1 MKREERALR
10 VAIGASVVG
19 ASLKLG
25 VGLATGALSLISSA
39 VDSLGDI
46 LLSLA
51 NLFIVRFADAAPDE
65 DHNYGHAKAEGL
77 GAMFEGGFIGAAGL
91 FVGYH
96 AVKALLQGA
105 TAPASDLAIATMI
118 PVLALTAATVWY
130 MRRVADETGSLVLR
144 ADALHYASDVGL
156 NLGVLASLLVARFT
170 GWSWVDGVVSL
181 GIAGW
186 MIRASWQVAQ
196 EGVDVLLDR
205 SLPPDAVAD
214 VSAIV
219 QAAPGVLSFHD
230 LRTRGGRH
238 PLVDVHVVVDP
249 ATTAQELHTLH
260 LHLLAAC
267 QARLGDAVRILL
279 HADPEGEDDH
289 AGDDV
294 AAPVV
299 G

>member
-1 MKREERALR
+1 MRREERALR

-25 VGLATGALSLISSA
+25 VGLATDALSLVSSA

-51 NLFIVRFADAAPDE
+51 NLFVVRFADAAPDE

-96 AVKALLQGA
+96 ALKALWEG
-105 TAPASDLAIATMI
+105 TPSGGSDLAIVTMV
-118 PVLALTAATVWY
+118 PVLALTAGTVWY
-130 MRRVADETGSLVLR
+130 MRKVAAETGSLVLR

-170 GWSWVDGVVSL
+170 GWTWVDGVVSL
-181 GIAGW
+181 GIAVW
-186 MIRASWQVAQ
+186 MLRASWHVAR

-205 SLPPDAVAD
+205 SLPADAVVD
-214 VSAIV
+214 VTAIV
-219 QAAPGVLSFHD
+219 LAAPGVLSFHD
-230 LRTRGGRH
+230 LRTRGGKH

-249 ATTAQELHTLH
+249 STTAQELHILH

-289 AGDDV
+289 TADDRV
-294 AAPVV
+294 AATI